1 MKKEHSPEAE
11 DVHAALQALAS
22 GVHRKK
28 MKGYF
33 TTSQALLG
41 VNNPG
46 IRLVVKECRQSLMTW
61 DSQQWISLAG
71 ELVHMGIFECQIAGF
86 ELLAGN
92 RKVLS
97 EMSGAEAGKL
107 MVNLDNWASVDHFSV
122 GIHGVLWRDG
132 AIPGAR
138 IHELLASE
146 NVWERRVAVVSTVSL
161 NTRSRGGRGDA
172 LRTLEVCGEV
182 VDERHPMIWKALS
195 WALRSLIY
203 WDAAAVESFLNEH
216 REQLSKQVLREVR
229 HKLDHGTKN

>member
-1 MKKEHSPEAE
+1 MMKKLSPEAA
-11 DVHAALQALAS
+11 DVQAALQALSS
-22 GVHRKK
+22 GVHQKK

-46 IRLVVKECRQSLMTW
+46 IRLVVKECRQSVNFR
-61 DSQQWISLAG
+61 DSRQWISLAA
-71 ELVHMGIFECQIAGF
+71 ELVNMGIFECQITGF

-97 EMSGAEAGKL
+97 EMTDAEARKL

-138 IHELLASE
+138 IRELLASE

-161 NTRSRGGRGDA
+161 NMRSRGGRGDA
-172 LRTLEVCGEV
+172 LRTLQVCREV
-182 VDERHPMIWKALS
+182 VDERHPMIRKALS

-203 WDAAAVESFLNEH
+203 WDAAAVESFLDEH
-216 REQLSKQVLREVR
+216 QKQLSKQVLREVR